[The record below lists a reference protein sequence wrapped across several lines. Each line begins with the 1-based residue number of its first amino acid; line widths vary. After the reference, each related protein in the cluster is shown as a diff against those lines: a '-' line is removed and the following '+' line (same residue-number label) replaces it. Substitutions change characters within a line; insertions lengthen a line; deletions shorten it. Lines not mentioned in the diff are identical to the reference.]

1 MTFDA
6 DTPSEIIPPESEVSN
21 HGQGGT
27 SLASRPDSDA
37 HELYLPDQEVPILDL
52 EQHFSFQKIPAL
64 KDIDFDEINT
74 RAELMHALTRNIPLN
89 EYGLPEFIYRVDM
102 LDPSQFKSYLETK
115 DNGQRL
121 TELLAAAKV
130 QVRYDQGVPSLFNG
144 QPVWAQLPY
153 EGQTD
158 FQAFTE
164 YLELPGARLL
174 TNIRIQTPEVTTV
187 LLDCNYWVFRA
198 RAYDLYLATDH
209 ARRREQRILST
220 ESNHFLIA
228 EGLFKRIQST
238 LEDGKK
244 LEELAQLP
252 VEELVKLLGDVAKLQ
267 RVSIGLP
274 ANGATAIPRVTQIPD
289 VSLHIRKLTEEMRP
303 EIPEIDPNA
312 TPDADILDLIG
323 SDPEKIR
330 VAQEL
335 ILKISVQ
342 KP

>member
-1 MTFDA
+1 
-6 DTPSEIIPPESEVSN
+6 
-21 HGQGGT
+21 
-27 SLASRPDSDA
+27 
-37 HELYLPDQEVPILDL
+37 
-52 EQHFSFQKIPAL
+52 
-64 KDIDFDEINT
+64 
-74 RAELMHALTRNIPLN
+74 
-89 EYGLPEFIYRVDM
+89 
-102 LDPSQFKSYLETK
+102 
-115 DNGQRL
+115 
-121 TELLAAAKV
+121 
-130 QVRYDQGVPSLFNG
+130 VRYDQGVPSLFNG

-228 EGLFKRIQST
+228 EGLFKRIQMT